1 MYRDGPEFDILFH
14 KIDGMDARRAQ
25 VALAAKEVDN
35 FSEKQILSS
44 SDDELLA
51 VVQDKLSVVI
61 PSLRRDDI
69 SYERKMRTINRQDMW
84 GDRATVEVPVF
95 YFEVPYDGEDVFF
108 TMRPSSYNLNPPR
121 GEARRGVLRIAI
133 QGEEDATKL
142 QQEVNATLAS
152 VDQYLTWHR
161 ELWAGIEVDVAN
173 AARARIAQRRQ
184 TLGTLGQAEAGLA
197 GMGFKPKG
205 S

>member
-14 KIDGMDARRAQ
+14 KIDGMAARRAQ
-25 VALAAKEVDN
+25 VDLAAKEVDN
-35 FSEKQILSS
+35 LSEKQILSS

-51 VVQDKLSVVI
+51 VVQEKLSVAI

-69 SYERKMRTINRQDMW
+69 SYERKMRNINRQDMW

-95 YFEVPYDGEDVFF
+95 YFDVPYDGEDVFF
-108 TMRPSSYNLNPPR
+108 TMRPSSYDLNPPR
-121 GEARRGVLRIAI
+121 GEARRGVLRIAV

-161 ELWAGIEVDVAN
+161 ELWAGIEADVAN
-173 AARARIAQRRQ
+173 AARGRLSLRRQ
-184 TLGTLGQAEAGLA
+184 TLGTLGQTEAGLT

-205 S
+205 T